1 MAAKVSAAQARSAQA
16 IAAGFSEKQRKIA
29 VIVVALAFLM
39 DIADSVILNVALPTI
54 QHHFHASNISL
65 HWMAGGY
72 TLSFAVLL
80 LVGGRMGDAFGYK
93 KLFLIGVVGF
103 MFSSLAVGLA
113 WDPGALVAARFV
125 QGGSAA
131 LMVPQVLSVVQLL
144 YKPDERVQV
153 NGMLGALSI
162 LATAVAPIATGLLI
176 KADIDGSSWRPIFLI
191 NVPACIAA
199 LALAGKYLP
208 GGRSE
213 HPVSIDAVG
222 TVLAAAGIG
231 LLAFPSIQSQD
242 LGSSPGLIAMMCC
255 ALPVFG
261 IFAWWQTRK
270 ARTGGSPLV
279 LPSLFRSRSFTVGLV
294 IILIFWGITLCF
306 GLTFTLV
313 LQIGH
318 GFSAIHGVLTGLFI
332 LLGAFPTAALLSKSI
347 IPKLG
352 RWSLTIG
359 AVLVAAATA
368 AAALIIDH
376 GGADLTWHLAPAL
389 VVLGVGMT
397 MVTIPLIPYILS
409 GVDPRD
415 AGSASGTASSVQQVG
430 GALGIAL
437 IGAVFFSHLT
447 TTTASYSHAFEDAA
461 WVQVGLLAICTML
474 TFLLPRRIASM
485 SPAEEAGPAAD
496 EAGVTESV

>member
-1 MAAKVSAAQARSAQA
+1 MAATVSATQARSAQA
-16 IAAGFSEKQRKIA
+16 NAAGYSEKQRKIA

-54 QHHFHASNISL
+54 QHHLHASNTAL

-72 TLSFAVLL
+72 TLTFAVLL
-80 LVGGRMGDAFGYK
+80 LAGGRMGDAFGYK
-93 KLFLIGVVGF
+93 KLFLIGVAGF

-113 WDPGALVAARFV
+113 WDPGALIAARFV

-131 LMVPQVLSVVQLL
+131 LMVPQVLSMVQLL

-162 LATAVAPIATGLLI
+162 LATTVAPIATGLLI
-176 KADIDGSSWRPIFLI
+176 KADIGGSSWRPIFLI

-208 GGRSE
+208 GGRSG
-213 HPVSIDAVG
+213 HPVSIDTVG

-279 LPSLFRSRSFTVGLV
+279 LPSLFRSRSFSVGLV
-294 IILIFWGITLCF
+294 IILFFWATIICF

-318 GFSAIHGVLTGLFI
+318 GFSAIHTVLTGLFI
-332 LLGAFPTAALLSKSI
+332 LLGALPTATLLTKNI
-347 IPKLG
+347 IPGLG

-368 AAALIIDH
+368 ATAVITHH
-376 GGADLTWHLAPAL
+376 GGPDLTWNLAPAL
-389 VVLGVGMT
+389 VIMGVGMS

-415 AGSASGTASSVQQVG
+415 AGSASGTAGAVQQVG

-437 IGAVFFSHLT
+437 IGAVFFSQLT
-447 TTTASYSHAFEDAA
+447 TTTASYNHAFEDAA
-461 WVQVGLLAICTML
+461 WVQVTLLAICTIL
-474 TFLLPRRIASM
+474 TLLLPRRITPIHA
-485 SPAEEAGPAAD
+485 PEAPGPVAEEA
-496 EAGVTESV
+496 

>member
-1 MAAKVSAAQARSAQA
+1 MAAKVSASQARSAQA
-16 IAAGFSEKQRKIA
+16 IAAGYSEKQRKIA

-54 QHHFHASNISL
+54 QLHLHASNIAV

-72 TLSFAVLL
+72 TLTFAMLL

-103 MFSSLAVGLA
+103 MFSSLAVGLS
-113 WDPGALVAARFV
+113 WDPGALIAARVV
-125 QGGSAA
+125 QGGSAS
-131 LMVPQVLSVVQLL
+131 LMVPQVLSLVQLL

-153 NGMLGALSI
+153 NGMLGALSVG
-162 LATAVAPIATGLLI
+162 ATAVAPIATGLLI
-176 KADIDGSSWRPIFLI
+176 QADIGGSSWRPIFLI
-191 NVPACIAA
+191 NVPACIVA

-222 TVLAAAGIG
+222 TVLATVGIG

-242 LGSSPGLIAMMCC
+242 LGSSPWLIAMMCC

-279 LPSLFRSRSFTVGLV
+279 LPSLFRSRSFSVGLV
-294 IILIFWGITLCF
+294 MILFFWGTILCF

-318 GFSAIHGVLTGLFI
+318 GFSAIHQVLTGLFI
-332 LLGAFPTAALLSKSI
+332 LLGSLPTATLLATSV

-359 AVLVAAATA
+359 AALVAAATA
-368 AAALIIDH
+368 AVVLVVDH
-376 GGADLTWHLAPAL
+376 GGANLTWNLAPIL

-397 MVTIPLIPYILS
+397 MVSVPLMPYILS

-437 IGAVFFSHLT
+437 IGAVFFGHLT
-447 TTTASYSHAFEDAA
+447 TTKASFSHAFADAA
-461 WVQVGLLAICTML
+461 WVQVGLLAICAVL
-474 TFLLPRRIASM
+474 SFLLPRRIASM
-485 SPAEEAGPAAD
+485 SPSEEAGPVAD
-496 EAGVTESV
+496 EAGVTGSV